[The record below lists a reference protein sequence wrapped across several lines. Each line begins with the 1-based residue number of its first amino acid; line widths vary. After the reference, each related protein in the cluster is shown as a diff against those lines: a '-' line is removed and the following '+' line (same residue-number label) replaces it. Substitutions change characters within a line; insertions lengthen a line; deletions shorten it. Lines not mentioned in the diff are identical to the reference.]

1 MKLDATARWN
11 SHHVD
16 AEDVLRL
23 PRYSGGRSLR
33 NAQMGTDWDGRGL
46 WVGPG
51 AEKLFRAK
59 NECQCGVFAVT
70 TIRGE
75 GA

>member
-1 MKLDATARWN
+1 MKLDSAARWN
-11 SHHVD
+11 SRPVD

-23 PRYSGGRSLR
+23 LCYRGGRSLR

-51 AEKLFRAK
+51 VEKLS
-59 NECQCGVFAVT
+59 VPLISTVWS
-70 TIRGE
+70 
-75 GA
+75 